1 MMPELIDL
9 VLLAMLAITA
19 LRIIFLKDLFAVVML
34 FGIYSF
40 LSALIFVN
48 LDAVDVAFTEASVG
62 AGIST
67 VLMLGTLA
75 LTGRTEKENQ
85 HSRILPL
92 VVVMATGAA
101 LIYGTLDMPPFG
113 HPDNPVHEHVA
124 PRYIEESPKEVGLPN
139 MVTSVLAS
147 YRGFDTLG
155 ETVVVFSAAIG
166 VLSLIGIRRREEND
180 TPESGFKAH
189 HVLQKKKKIII
200 PLVILFALYVQ
211 FHGDFSPGGTID
223 ISYKDQE
230 LETAFAKALGV
241 PMFMAAAS
249 QQVYQMAR
257 AAGLN
262 KKDGSPVE
270 PSTYFRALRDSIDTD
285 EKELEGRRDLFE
297 DIFAKLQK
305 AGVERS
311 GRRLSVSP
319 PPSTAAPRARGA
331 NRPRDRRRSCR

>member
-1 MMPELIDL
+1 MAEFIDL
-9 VLLAMLAITA
+9 VLLAMLALTA
-19 LRIIFLKDLFAVVML
+19 LKVIFLKDLFAVVML

-40 LSALIFVN
+40 ISALVFVS

-75 LTGRTEKENQ
+75 LTGRTEKESQ
-85 HSRILPL
+85 HSSMLPL
-92 VVVMATGAA
+92 LVVCVTGAA

-166 VLSLIGIRRREEND
+166 VLALLGVRRREED
-180 TPESGFKAH
+180 ADPESGLKAH
-189 HVLQKKKKIII
+189 RVLRVVAKIVI

-211 FHGDFSPGGTID
+211 FHGDFGPGGGFQAGVIAAAAF
-223 ISYKDQE
+223 ILYALVFGLPLAFKVVGPKFLQLMASFGVLLYASVGLYSMAKDGQFLDYNKLAADPIAGQHYGIIIIE
-230 LETAFAKALGV
+230 LGV
-241 PMFMAAAS
+241 GITVFAVMLSIFYAFGS
-249 QQVYQMAR
+249 QA
-257 AAGLN
+257 
-262 KKDGSPVE
+262 
-270 PSTYFRALRDSIDTD
+270 
-285 EKELEGRRDLFE
+285 
-297 DIFAKLQK
+297 
-305 AGVERS
+305 ERS
-311 GRRLSVSP
+311 NVQ
-319 PPSTAAPRARGA
+319 
-331 NRPRDRRRSCR
+331 

>member
-1 MMPELIDL
+1 
-9 VLLAMLAITA
+9 
-19 LRIIFLKDLFAVVML
+19 L

-75 LTGRTEKENQ
+75 LTGRKEKQ
-85 HSRILPL
+85 SAHSSILPL
-92 VVVMATGAA
+92 VVVCVTGAA

-166 VLSLIGIRRREEND
+166 VLALLGVRRREESD
-180 TPESGFKAH
+180 APESGLKAH
-189 HVLQKKKKIII
+189 HVLHVVAKLII

-211 FHGDFSPGGTID
+211 FHGDFGPGGGF
-223 ISYKDQE
+223 Q
-230 LETAFAKALGV
+230 AGV
-241 PMFMAAAS
+241 IAAAAFILYAL
-249 QQVYQMAR
+249 VF
-257 AAGLN
+257 GT
-262 KKDGSPVE
+262 
-270 PSTYFRALRDSIDTD
+270 PSS
-285 EKELEGRRDLFE
+285 FE
-297 DIFAKLQK
+297 
-305 AGVERS
+305 V
-311 GRRLSVSP
+311 VSP
-319 PPSTAAPRARGA
+319 KFLQLMASFGVLLYA
-331 NRPRDRRRSCR
+331 

>member
-1 MMPELIDL
+1 MAEFIDL
-9 VLLAMLAITA
+9 VLLAMLALTA
-19 LRIIFLKDLFAVVML
+19 LRVIFLKDLFAVVML

-40 LSALIFVN
+40 LSALIFVS

-75 LTGRTEKENQ
+75 LTGRTEKENKR
-85 HSRILPL
+85 SSVLPL
-92 VVVMATGAA
+92 LVVCVTGAA

-166 VLSLIGIRRREEND
+166 VLALLGVRRREDKN
-180 TPESGFKAH
+180 TPESGLKAH
-189 HVLQKKKKIII
+189 LVLRSVAKSVI

-211 FHGDFSPGGTID
+211 FHGDFGPGGGFQAGVIAAA
-223 ISYKDQE
+223 
-230 LETAFAKALGV
+230 AFILYALVFGL
-241 PMFMAAAS
+241 PMAFKVIKPKFLQMMAAAGVLLYASVGLFSMAKGGLFLDYNQLADDPIAGQHYGIIIIELGVGITVFAVMLSIFYAFGS
-249 QQVYQMAR
+249 QAERV
-257 AAGLN
+257 N
-262 KKDGSPVE
+262 KP
-270 PSTYFRALRDSIDTD
+270 
-285 EKELEGRRDLFE
+285 
-297 DIFAKLQK
+297 
-305 AGVERS
+305 
-311 GRRLSVSP
+311 
-319 PPSTAAPRARGA
+319 
-331 NRPRDRRRSCR
+331 